1 MGKKT
6 TFKVGRDAGTG
17 EFKPVDAARRD
28 KQGSVV
34 ETITRPSNTH
44 DDKPKK

>member
-6 TFKVGRDAGTG
+6 TFKVGRD
-17 EFKPVDAARRD
+17 D